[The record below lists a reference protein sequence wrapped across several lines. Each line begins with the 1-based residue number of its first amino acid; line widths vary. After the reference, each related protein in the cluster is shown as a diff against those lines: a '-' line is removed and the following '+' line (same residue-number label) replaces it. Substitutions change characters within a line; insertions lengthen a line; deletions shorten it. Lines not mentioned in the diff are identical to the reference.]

1 VVDVTESDTTLCLN
15 SVGLDN
21 VLLNDTDSF
30 VESVGLIDATET
42 DNGLGFTSVGFP
54 SIILNDSGTPI
65 FWVER
70 MVSST

>member
-1 VVDVTESDTTLCLN
+1 
-15 SVGLDN
+15 
-21 VLLNDTDSF
+21 VLVSLNDTDSF

-42 DNGLGFTSVGFP
+42 DNGLGLTSVGFP